1 MKKKQEKTE
10 QKWYNK
16 FWFTRNLCWLY
27 VALVSCYI
35 DIKNFF
41 LFRKEMKR
49 LSEDSR
55 SEFNQLG
62 LNVNWLGNIVY
73 THKMIGKDRVVAF
86 DDRLIAGYLK
96 EQTQMEHSYLFDKLN
111 WGEFLITYFVEFSD
125 EDNNKYEHYGIMFK
139 FVPISLGNPRILK
152 FLFFYLI
159 VFGLPIWVFRHQIWF
174 GLNYLGNILVSG
186 F

>member
-10 QKWYNK
+10 HWYNK

-73 THKMIGKDRVVAF
+73 THKMIGKDRAIAF
-86 DDRLIAGYLK
+86 DDRLISGYLK
-96 EQTQMEHSYLFDKLN
+96 EQTQIEHSYLFDKLN
-111 WGEFLITYFVEFSD
+111 WGE
-125 EDNNKYEHYGIMFK
+125 
-139 FVPISLGNPRILK
+139 LGNPRILK
-152 FLFFYLI
+152 FLIFYLI

-174 GLNYLGNILVSG
+174 GLTYLGNLLVSG

>member
-10 QKWYNK
+10 HWYNK

-41 LFRKEMKR
+41 LFREEMKR

-73 THKMIGKDRVVAF
+73 THKMIGKDRAVAF
-86 DDRLIAGYLK
+86 DDRLISGYLK
-96 EQTQMEHSYLFDKLN
+96 EQTQIEHSYLFDKLN

-125 EDNNKYEHYGIMFK
+125 EDNNKYEHYGVMFK

-152 FLFFYLI
+152 FLIFYLI
-159 VFGLPIWVFRHQIWF
+159 VFGLPIWIFRHQIWF
-174 GLNYLGNILVSG
+174 GLTYLGKLLVSG

>member
-1 MKKKQEKTE
+1 M
-10 QKWYNK
+10 
-16 FWFTRNLCWLY
+16 Y

-73 THKMIGKDRVVAF
+73 THKMIGKDRAIAF
-86 DDRLIAGYLK
+86 DDRLISGYLK
-96 EQTQMEHSYLFDKLN
+96 EQTQIEHSYLFDKLN
-111 WGEFLITYFVEFSD
+111 WGEFLKHLFYSFC
-125 EDNNKYEHYGIMFK
+125 YE
-139 FVPISLGNPRILK
+139 P
-152 FLFFYLI
+152 LI
-159 VFGLPIWVFRHQIWF
+159 
-174 GLNYLGNILVSG
+174 
-186 F
+186 